1 MDIAT
6 RTNNAKKLLVPLS
19 SWLCMQTNRNEIKV
33 FHPNFCC
40 FWKALHWKAGG
51 ISQGCCHQLLKAFLA
66 LVLDLAI
73 RHPFQSLEKVH
84 PIILETGTLFMC
96 FPPPLFSLFLASLS
110 VPGLLLMLA
119 EIQKLKEGQQPAEA
133 LGNKRGLHVHWCL
146 REVFKTDAGVNQANC
161 GWILS
166 SNSSSVT
173 TMIL

>member
-1 MDIAT
+1 
-6 RTNNAKKLLVPLS
+6 
-19 SWLCMQTNRNEIKV
+19 MQTNRNEIKV

-51 ISQGCCHQLLKAFLA
+51 IVKWCYQLLKAFLA

-84 PIILETGTLFMC
+84 PIILETGTLFYVC
-96 FPPPLFSLFLASLS
+96 LPPPSFLLLFLASSS
-110 VPGLLLMLA
+110 VPGLLLLLA

-133 LGNKRGLHVHWCL
+133 LGNKRGLLQCSLGCL

-166 SNSSSVT
+166 SYPSSVT